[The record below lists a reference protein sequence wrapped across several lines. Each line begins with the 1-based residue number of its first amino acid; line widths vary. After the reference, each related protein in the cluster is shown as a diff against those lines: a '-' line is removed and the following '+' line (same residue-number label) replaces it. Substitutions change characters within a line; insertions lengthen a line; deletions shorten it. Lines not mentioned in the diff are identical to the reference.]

1 MMIHEEI
8 AQQLTGPE
16 CRYTELGVIEVPA
29 AEQLMIEAGESR
41 FRNEIPDLLLFM
53 SHPRTVAVGLKDRLA
68 EKPKDLL
75 VSPRRL
81 EREGIALT
89 RSVRGG
95 GITYHWPGQVVCY
108 PILALRRNEQDVPAY
123 MSKLEQVGIGTLKR
137 FGVDAVRRRD
147 SAAHVGL
154 WIENTKVVS
163 MGVRISRWVTSF
175 GFSINLEGDVGPSR
189 YLRPCGLEGVRLT
202 TLEEVLGNAPRRSLV
217 IEAVKDSFASVFGRV
232 PERMPDMYLKMF
244 SDLETTPHHCG
255 EPGSAQAAKA
265 STAENKR
272 SFWGGGR
279 GGPFCKKGLPG
290 DSPESS

>member
-1 MMIHEEI
+1 MMKHEEI
-8 AQQLTGPE
+8 VHHFTGPE
-16 CRYTELGVIEVPA
+16 CRYTELGQIEVPA
-29 AEQLMIEAGESR
+29 AEQLMIAAGEWR

-53 SHPRTVAVGLKDRLA
+53 THPRTVALGLRDRRA

-108 PILALRRNEQDVPAY
+108 PVLALRRDEQDVPAY
-123 MSKLEQVGIGTLKR
+123 MRRLEEVGICTLKR
-137 FGVDAVRRRD
+137 FGVNAVRRRD

-154 WIENTKVVS
+154 WIENAKVVS

-175 GFSINLEGDVGPSR
+175 GFAINLAGDAGPSR

-202 TLEEVLGNAPRRSLV
+202 TLEEILGTAPRRSLV
-217 IEAVKDSFASVFGRV
+217 VDAVIESFASVFGRI
-232 PERMPDMYLKMF
+232 PDKMPNALLDGILPP
-244 SDLETTPHHCG
+244 SIW
-255 EPGSAQAAKA
+255 AAH
-265 STAENKR
+265 N
-272 SFWGGGR
+272 
-279 GGPFCKKGLPG
+279 
-290 DSPESS
+290 